1 MVTAR
6 IRTYTIAIIPA
17 VLFGLDSI
25 INAGM
30 TTADGQ
36 AAVNK
41 EKINRQLDQ
50 VMKAL
55 DSDDIAEAQGYLNE
69 LAQGLPTVEA
79 KTHIAIALN
88 GLIYLNDTEGA
99 RMHVQLALSSLQNST
114 E

>member
-1 MVTAR
+1 MV
-6 IRTYTIAIIPA
+6 AIIPA

-36 AAVNK
+36 AAVNQ
-41 EKINRQLDQ
+41 EKINRQLEQ

-55 DSDDIAEAQGYLNE
+55 DSGNITAAVKYLE
-69 LAQGLPTVEA
+69 ETAQGLPTVEA
-79 KTHIAIALN
+79 KTHMAIAID

-99 RMHVQLALSSLQNST
+99 RTHVQLVRSSLQNST
-114 E
+114 G